1 VSGVRTLAVAAAEA
15 ELRLDKWFQ
24 RHFPDLPHGRL
35 QKLLRTGQVRVDGR
49 RAKAGDRLAEGQE
62 VRVPPLSAPPDDA
75 RRRPSVPRAVP
86 EGEAKDLRARVIYRD
101 DAVIALDKPPG
112 LAVQGGTK
120 TAHHL
125 DAMLDALRFGS
136 AERPR
141 LVHRL
146 DKDTSG
152 VLVLARTA
160 GAAKALTAA
169 FRARETVK
177 LYWAIVVGLPE
188 PAMGEIDLPLA
199 KGGRPGGER
208 VRPDEED
215 GLRAVTRYAVIEA
228 AGRRAAWL
236 GLRPLTGRTHQLRA
250 HMAAIGRPILG
261 DGKYG
266 GRDAFLPGLDDA
278 KALHLHARFLRIP
291 HPARRAP
298 LEVEA
303 PLPPH
308 MAATWRHM
316 GLDPR
321 GAENDAVMALLAE
334 D

>member
-1 VSGVRTLAVAAAEA
+1 MSGVRVMAVAAAEA
-15 ELRLDKWFQ
+15 DLRLDKWFL
-24 RHFPDLPHGRL
+24 RHFPELPHGRL

-49 RAKAGDRLAEGQE
+49 RAKAGDRLEEGQE
-62 VRVPPLSAPPDDA
+62 VRVPPLAPPSPA
-75 RRRPSVPRAVP
+75 TEKRPAAPRKVP
-86 EGEAKDLRARVIYRD
+86 EDEAQALRELVLYRD
-101 DAVIALDKPPG
+101 EAVIALDKPAG

-120 TAHHL
+120 TTHHL

-136 AERPR
+136 GERPR

-146 DKDTSG
+146 DRDTSG
-152 VLVLARTA
+152 VLLLARTA
-160 GAAKALTAA
+160 AAAKALTAS
-169 FRARETVK
+169 FRARDTVK
-177 LYWAIVVGLPE
+177 LYWAIVIGLPE
-188 PAMGEIDLPLA
+188 PDMGEIDLPLA

-208 VRPDEED
+208 VRPDEDD
-215 GLRAVTRYAVIEA
+215 GQRAVTRYAVIEA

-250 HMAAIGRPILG
+250 HMAAIGKPILG

-266 GRDAFLPGLDDA
+266 GAEAFLPGLDAA

-291 HPARRAP
+291 HPHRAGS

-308 MAATWRHM
+308 MAATWRHL
-316 GLDPR
+316 GFDQR
-321 GAENDAVMALLAE
+321 GPEVATTMALLAQ

>member
-1 VSGVRTLAVAAAEA
+1 MLRNGLIRLDGAKAKAATRLATGQT
-15 ELRLDKWFQ
+15 LRLPPVIAESPAASKPAAP
-24 RHFPDLPHGRL
+24 RIVASSS
-35 QKLLRTGQVRVDGR
+35 LRQQFD
-49 RAKAGDRLAEGQE
+49 DMFLAEGKGW
-62 VRVPPLSAPPDDA
+62 LALNK
-75 RRRPSVPRAVP
+75 PS
-86 EGEAKDLRARVIYRD
+86 
-101 DAVIALDKPPG
+101 G